1 MGKNAKKHKKRV
13 AKRNARLAQQKS
25 AIQKAFDT
33 LLQQQLNKLD
43 DNELKVE
50 TNGKEMNFQLV
61 DDDVIN
67 QGFKFEPNEEESSKI
82 NREFEET
89 TEEEHSEVEN

>member
-1 MGKNAKKHKKRV
+1 MGKNAKEHKKRV

>member
-1 MGKNAKKHKKRV
+1 MGKNAKEHKKRV

-25 AIQKAFDT
+25 AMQKAFDT

>member
-1 MGKNAKKHKKRV
+1 MGKNAKEHKKRV

-25 AIQKAFDT
+25 AMQKAFDT

-67 QGFKFEPNEEESSKI
+67 QGFKFVPNEEESSKI

-89 TEEEHSEVEN
+89 TEEEQSEVEN

>member
-1 MGKNAKKHKKRV
+1 MGKNAKEHKKRV

-25 AIQKAFDT
+25 AMQKAFDT

-89 TEEEHSEVEN
+89 TEEEQSEVEN